1 MGDAAVVVVAFYSG
15 LLSNAKIA
23 AAKEYIFL
31 LLLLYSIRRAL
42 IPVLRGLRPPSIIR
56 YTTTTMA
63 PPPAQ
68 RDCILYMSTSESDR
82 RRV

>member
-31 LLLLYSIRRAL
+31 LLLLYSIYAAR
-42 IPVLRGLRPPSIIR
+42 
-56 YTTTTMA
+56 
-63 PPPAQ
+63 
-68 RDCILYMSTSESDR
+68 
-82 RRV
+82 